1 MSALLTC
8 ACTYDSPEPADDSA
22 ARQAVGVPE
31 RRATRAEVV
40 RANRCL
46 ALVHALEP
54 ARRWLDAEILFRTGL
69 DALDPSVAVKLLG
82 EAERAEA
89 RSSLPKAE
97 VAAIQQHS
105 TMTIGSEAELE
116 RLAPEIREC
125 AGKHLG
131 DSTDLQNVPTG

>member
-1 MSALLTC
+1 
-8 ACTYDSPEPADDSA
+8 
-22 ARQAVGVPE
+22 V
-31 RRATRAEVV
+31 EVE

-54 ARRWLDAEILFRTGL
+54 AKRWLDAEILFRTGL
-69 DALDPSVAVKLLG
+69 DALDPDVAVSLLQD
-82 EAERAEA
+82 AERTEA
-89 RSSLPKAE
+89 MSGLPRDQIA
-97 VAAIQQHS
+97 VIQQYS
-105 TMTIGSEAELE
+105 TLTIGSEAELE